1 MITKDLEA
9 KVRLLEIYSKKVVRN
24 LLAGEYRSVFKGS
37 GMEFDEVRLYHPGDE
52 VRSIDWNVTARTDQ
66 THVKRYVEEREL
78 NLFFLVDL
86 SASGTF
92 GSSGKSKNETAAEIC
107 ALLAFSAIKNNDK
120 VGLIVFTDRIEM
132 FIPPGKG
139 SRHVLGII
147 ERLVE
152 FQPGGAG
159 TDISAALDYFGHMTK
174 KSSVVFLLSD
184 FQDTGFDEALQVLNC
199 RHDMIAVPIIDKREL
214 VLPQAGLI
222 ELVDAETG
230 ERRVCD
236 TDNPNVRKRFE
247 KAARERWQE
256 LETRFDELGVDRIK
270 VYTDDDYVQDLV
282 RFFRARERRLTGE
295 VMR

>member
-92 GSSGKSKNETAAEIC
+92 RSSGKSKNETAAEIC